1 MRTISIIILSLFL
14 FSCEDSSK
22 ASELPQPFQ
31 NPTKTE
37 TKPKETKPKRK
48 TDRDKVAELKNQDC
62 VESIAL
68 VSAKDLAREF
78 GWTESYVLRNHR
90 INVWAKTTANGRGR
104 VVGEMYPGSNA
115 MILDRSGDDFKIVSP
130 LDNSIGWVNE
140 VQVDRTLYRNPNTRE
155 ICNTY

>member
-1 MRTISIIILSLFL
+1 MRTISIVLMSLFL
-14 FSCEDSSK
+14 FSCANSSK
-22 ASELPQPFQ
+22 SSSTNNYSQ
-31 NPTKTE
+31 KTE
-37 TKPKETKPKRK
+37 
-48 TDRDKVAELKNQDC
+48 NQDC
-62 VESIAL
+62 VEYIAL

-78 GWTESYVLRNHR
+78 GWTESYVLQNHR
-90 INVWAKTTANGRGR
+90 VNVWEKTTSNGRGR

-115 MILDRSGDDFKIVSP
+115 RILDRSGDDFKIVSP

>member
-1 MRTISIIILSLFL
+1 MRTLSIVLMSLFL
-14 FSCEDSSK
+14 FSCANSSK
-22 ASELPQPFQ
+22 SSSTNNYSQ
-31 NPTKTE
+31 KTE
-37 TKPKETKPKRK
+37 K
-48 TDRDKVAELKNQDC
+48 TENQDC
-62 VESIAL
+62 VEYIAL

-78 GWTESYVLRNHR
+78 GWTESYVLQNHR
-90 INVWAKTTANGRGR
+90 VNVWEKTTSNGRGR

-115 MILDRSGDDFKIVSP
+115 RILDRSGDDFKIVSP